1 MNSATQKT
9 LSDIEVVENRE
20 TPAGFTS
27 FTRGFFSS
35 LAAAQKAAVKR
46 VRGGAPSVVIVHN
59 HASSMNLE
67 CWTVG
72 WVASDQAAIVR

>member
-1 MNSATQKT
+1 MSSAAN
-9 LSDIEVVENRE
+9 IPVIENRE

-27 FTRGFFSS
+27 FTRGSFSS

-46 VRGGAPSVVIVHN
+46 ARAGADGVVIVHN

-67 CWTVG
+67 GWSVG
-72 WVASDQAAIVR
+72 RVAS